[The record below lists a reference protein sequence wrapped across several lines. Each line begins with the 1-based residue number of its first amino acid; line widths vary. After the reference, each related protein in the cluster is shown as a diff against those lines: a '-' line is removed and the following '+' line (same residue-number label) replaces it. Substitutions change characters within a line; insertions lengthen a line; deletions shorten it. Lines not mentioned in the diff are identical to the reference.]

1 MEGDGVSSRAVVR
14 KGCVFCFKRMT
25 LAGVELKFYNEE
37 GQKLENVDLW
47 IKGKKVQVKNS
58 YIVPFSENR

>member
-1 MEGDGVSSRAVVR
+1 
-14 KGCVFCFKRMT
+14 MT